1 MQDCITGIVSCW
13 VRQQALGIRGSLIVA
28 CPCQVYELKADPC
41 GHCLILN
48 NVNFSR
54 DSGLS
59 TREGSDIDCEKLER
73 RFKALRFTVL
83 TQRDLKAQVRLVVSC

>member
-1 MQDCITGIVSCW
+1 M
-13 VRQQALGIRGSLIVA
+13 
-28 CPCQVYELKADPC
+28 KADPC

-73 RFKALRFTVL
+73 RFRALHFTVL
-83 TQRDLKAQVRLVVSC
+83 TRRNLNAQVGEAGCVLLTPGMRGEPLEATGIL

>member
-1 MQDCITGIVSCW
+1 M
-13 VRQQALGIRGSLIVA
+13 A

-83 TQRDLKAQVRLVVSC
+83 TRRDLKAQVRLVVSC

>member
-1 MQDCITGIVSCW
+1 M
-13 VRQQALGIRGSLIVA
+13 A

-73 RFKALRFTVL
+73 RFKALRFAVL
-83 TQRDLKAQVRLVVSC
+83 TRRDLKAQVRLVVSC